1 MHANST
7 IIEMRPITITFI
19 LLVVAGPLCGR
30 MQCEMDACN
39 KEIKMQVI
47 FAFEQA
53 MVGHL
58 RKDFF
63 YSAPICIKCGVVNF
77 FCWEPALGAVALD
90 AGRQGLVEQGA
101 QFFHF
106 ILYRY
111 VLRSVVRWVTHD
123 PLMWMKMK
131 AARVVRVPP
140 DFKVMIDTDMWER
153 CKHNFPAD
161 S

>member
-77 FCWEPALGAVALD
+77 FCWGSALGAIALD
-90 AGRQGLVEQGA
+90 AGRQRFVEQGA
-101 QFFHF
+101 QFLNLVLHG
-106 ILYRY
+106 Y
-111 VLRSVVRWVTHD
+111 VLGSIVGR
-123 PLMWMKMK
+123 
-131 AARVVRVPP
+131 AA
-140 DFKVMIDTDMWER
+140 
-153 CKHNFPAD
+153 H
-161 S
+161 